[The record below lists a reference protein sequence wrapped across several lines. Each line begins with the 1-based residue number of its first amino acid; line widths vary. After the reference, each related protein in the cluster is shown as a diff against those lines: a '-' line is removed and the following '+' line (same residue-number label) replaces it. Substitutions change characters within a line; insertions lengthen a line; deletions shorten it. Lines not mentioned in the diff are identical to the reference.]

1 MSNAPHLINMRDGK
15 KLGSA
20 QLEDSIMKDGLT
32 DVFYNISMGETAENV
47 AKQFGISRAQ
57 QDELATLSQQQT
69 AKSQANGVFA
79 EEIVGVPVTK
89 RGVTT
94 IIDRDEFPKNN
105 TNLEGLTQLKACFIQ
120 VS

>member
-1 MSNAPHLINMRDGK
+1 MTNCPHLIKLREGK
-15 KLGSA
+15 RLGSA
-20 QLEDSIMKDGLT
+20 QLEDSILKDGLT

-47 AKQFGISRAQ
+47 AKQFGISRQQ

-69 AKSQANGVFA
+69 AKSQADGVFA

-94 IIDRDEFPKNN
+94 IIDRDEFPKNE
-105 TNLEGLTQLKACFIQ
+105 TNVDVLAKLKPGFIQ